1 VTGQSLSASRLPIA
15 AILLALGSVPIA
27 GQQTSAAPVVQA
39 QTAAP
44 NTNAPVVITLQD
56 ALQRARNLDT
66 TYRTALTAAG
76 IAHEDHVQARAA
88 LLPGVTY
95 NNEFLYTEGNG
106 TASGRFIANNGVHEY
121 VSQGNAH
128 EQVSFGQFA
137 DLSRTSAA
145 EAVARANAEVAA
157 RGLVATVVKTYYAEV
172 VARRKYA
179 NAQLA
184 ADEAQRFFDLSQ
196 KLEQGGEVAHADVI
210 KAQLQANDAK
220 RALREAEL
228 EMNRSHIE
236 LAVLVFPDFNQNFS
250 TVDDLRLPPPL
261 PAMQEV
267 EQQARTKNPQL
278 YAAMQAVRAA
288 GYEVRASQAAYL
300 PSLSLDYFYG
310 IDASRF
316 AVNMPTPDGPVRN
329 LGYAATATLSIPIWN
344 WGATRSKVRQSE
356 LRREQ
361 AQVEL
366 SAAQRKLLGGLK
378 TLYAEAEAAKIE
390 LDVLQQSAELA
401 AESARLTTLRYRGG
415 EATALEVVDAQ
426 NSLVTARNNYDDGE
440 ARYRLA
446 VANLQTLTGVF

>member
-1 VTGQSLSASRLPIA
+1 MTGQSSSGIRLPIA

-228 EMNRSHIE
+228 EMSRSHIE

-250 TVDDLRLPPPL
+250 TVDDLRLPPLL